1 MDGYSEQGQFKDH
14 QMQFKDE
21 ELRDFDRQEQQYGSE
36 LGSVRNGD
44 GDVNDMRDSVT
55 LHDSAKGSV

>member
-1 MDGYSEQGQFKDH
+1 MDGYSEQDQFKDNH
-14 QMQFKDE
+14 MQFKDE
-21 ELRDFDRQEQQYGSE
+21 ELRDFDRQEQQY
-36 LGSVRNGD
+36 GSVRNGD